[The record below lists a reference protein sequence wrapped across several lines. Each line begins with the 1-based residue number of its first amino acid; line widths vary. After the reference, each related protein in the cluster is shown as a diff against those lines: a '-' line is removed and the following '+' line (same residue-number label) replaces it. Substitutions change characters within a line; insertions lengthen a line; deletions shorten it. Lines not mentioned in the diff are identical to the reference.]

1 MLEELDIR
9 NLGPIR
15 QATITPAAGMTAIT
29 GETGAGKSML
39 LSALNLISG
48 GPADAG
54 RVSSGADEAWAQGIF
69 AVHADAEAASAA
81 RDAGV
86 EAEDGELFLSRTVRA
101 AGRSRAMLGGKG
113 VPKSVLALVS
123 GELVTIHGQAEQ
135 LRIASPSRQR
145 EFLDRAAGDDVE
157 LGAYREAWRAL
168 SAMDERL
175 TRLRSQ
181 ESSARQRADY
191 LRESVE
197 HINQVDPHPGEDD
210 ELKAKRDRIEN
221 AADIAEGV
229 SRALAA
235 LDSSQMDYDSSGE
248 SAGASDLLL
257 QAAQALRGIRASG
270 DFGGLAD
277 RLESLNAELQDVVF
291 ALSGHLDED
300 FGDADLDALNARIHE
315 LGELTRRWG
324 PSLADVIAWRDKAA
338 FEIEDLDASP
348 EKLAEL
354 ESERER
360 LYQAAVEAA
369 GVLSRA
375 RSQAATRLAARVTA
389 ELESLAMSGA
399 SLEIRV
405 TPRAEATDRC
415 PLDQNGGDDI
425 AFLFTPYE
433 GSPQLPMG
441 KSASGGELSRL
452 MLALELSAADMH
464 GGESRGEDG
473 AKNESGNG
481 SRTGSNASLS
491 DMTFIFDEVDAGVGG
506 KAAAELGRRLAR
518 LARTSQV
525 IVVTHLAQVA
535 SWADSQFVVTKE
547 PPDAD
552 YDEVGVI
559 TTVAEVTQE
568 ARVHEIARMLSG
580 SESEASLDHARELLA
595 DSKLGN
601 RH

>member
-69 AVHADAEAASAA
+69 AVHDDAEAASAA

>member
-69 AVHADAEAASAA
+69 AVHDDAEAASAA

-175 TRLRSQ
+175 ARLRSQ

-300 FGDADLDALNARIHE
+300 FGDADLDTLNARIHE

-354 ESERER
+354 ESEREQ

-405 TPRAEATDRC
+405 TPRAETTDRC

-473 AKNESGNG
+473 AKDESGNG
-481 SRTGSNASLS
+481 SRTGSNAPLS

-552 YDEVGVI
+552 DDEVGVI

-601 RH
+601 QH

>member
-69 AVHADAEAASAA
+69 AVHDDAEAASAA

-175 TRLRSQ
+175 ARLRSQ

-354 ESERER
+354 ESEREQ

-405 TPRAEATDRC
+405 TPRAETTDRC

-481 SRTGSNASLS
+481 SRAGSNAPLS

-552 YDEVGVI
+552 DDEVGVV